1 MRRGGTA
8 GLLAGTLGA
17 VLLLAGCSDDDDE
30 PVFPPDP
37 EASVAPPAYDPELE
51 PAAAVLAL
59 VPDAATVLTVTDF
72 DQLRLQLGTPTLT
85 SADPAPE
92 RAEFWREVDAE
103 TAALTEG
110 LLRPIEDQL
119 AEDYGFTQDDV
130 LWEAHFDGGGV
141 EGWVLRFRDDLDMS
155 AVRRAVDDGVG
166 PLDGV
171 QVAAEQR
178 VVGVEVASHPDESW
192 AADVE
197 LTELV
202 GSPAAATYLERDCI
216 PFDDAF
222 GSGVREQLATGP
234 DEDMSELAELG
245 PFSVAFGSD
254 LVTARLGPA
263 RPDVFAR
270 ARLADTMPETDP
282 SFGEGFQR
290 PVADPS
296 TGRIGYS
303 LGDPRAAAELTLA
316 RHLPFAVCAD
326 S

>member
-1 MRRGGTA
+1 MTA
-8 GLLAGTLGA
+8 GLLAGSLGA
-17 VLLLAGCSDDDDE
+17 ALLLAGCSEDDHD

-37 EASVAPPAYDPELE
+37 DASVAPPAYDPELE

-59 VPDAATVLTVTDF
+59 VPAEATLLTVTDF
-72 DQLRLQLGTPTLT
+72 DQLRLQLGSPTLT

-92 RAEFWREVDAE
+92 RAAFWRKVDSE

-110 LLRPIEDQL
+110 LLRPFDEQL
-119 AEDYGFTQDDV
+119 EEDYGFTQDDV
-130 LWEAHFDGGGV
+130 LWEAHFEGGGV
-141 EGWVLRFRDDLDMS
+141 EGWALRFRDDLDMT

-166 PLDGV
+166 PLADV

-178 VVGVEVASHPDESW
+178 VVGVEVAGTPDESW
-192 AADVE
+192 AAEVE
-197 LTELV
+197 LTALV
-202 GSPAAATYLERDCI
+202 GTPAAATYFERDCI

-222 GSGVREQLATGP
+222 GPGVREQLATGP
-234 DEDMSELAELG
+234 AADMSDLDELG
-245 PFSVAFGSD
+245 PFAVAFGSE

-263 RPDVFAR
+263 RPDTFAR
-270 ARLADTMPETDP
+270 ARLADTMPESDP
-282 SFGEGFQR
+282 SFGAGFQR

-296 TGRIGYS
+296 SGRIGYS

-326 S
+326 E